1 MRHFDLII
9 IGSGSGNSIADE
21 RFADWDIALIDDGA
35 RFGGT
40 CLNYGC
46 IPTKMFVLPADQL
59 RAPEAA
65 APIGVTAPRPTADWA
80 TVRDRIFGRIDP
92 ISEGGEAWRAQA
104 SNITLYRDTARFVG
118 ERTLEVAG
126 ETITAD
132 RIVIGAGS
140 RCTSPESIEGLAEA
154 WASERVHNSDT
165 VMRIDALPERV
176 IILGAGFIAA
186 EFAHVFSAFGAH
198 VTVVARSGTML
209 RREDAEVS
217 RRYTLAAARHLDLRL
232 GHVTRR
238 VEADAEGVRVHTT
251 DNGGVE
257 HVLEGDLLLVATG
270 RRPNSDRVDAAAGG
284 IATDAAGFIVV
295 DEQQRTS
302 VEGVWA
308 FGDVSS
314 PHMLKH
320 VANHEARIV
329 QHNLLHPDDP
339 WTNTLSPIPHAVFG
353 HPQVAAA
360 GYTEAEARA
369 AGYDVAVAVQEYG
382 STAYGWALED
392 TESCAKLIADKET
405 KQLLGAHIIGPQAS
419 SLIQPVI
426 QAMSTGLDV
435 PTMARGQYWIHPA
448 LTEVVENALLS
459 LGLEA

>member
-21 RFADWDIALIDDGA
+21 RFAGWDIALIDDGA

-104 SNITLYRDTARFVG
+104 SNITLYRETVRFVG
-118 ERTLEVAG
+118 ERSLEVAG

-232 GHVTRR
+232 GHSTRR

-251 DNGGVE
+251 DNGGAE
-257 HVLEGDLLLVATG
+257 HVLESDLLLVATG

-308 FGDVSS
+308 LGDVSS